1 MLSMA
6 FSFEVLIQKQS
17 DVSIYIVQRCMSG
30 RMKYEKDSI
39 TSLVPSFPSPAP
51 VQFSI
56 VCMQH
61 GKKVRGEPGN
71 EARCMWGEPGNNKLY
86 RWNCA
91 LQCM

>member
-6 FSFEVLIQKQS
+6 FSFEALIQKQS

-30 RMKYEKDSI
+30 CMKYEKDSI

-56 VCMQH
+56 VCSME
-61 GKKVRGEPGN
+61 KSEGEPGN
-71 EARCMWGEPGNNKLY
+71 EARCMWGKPAWE
-86 RWNCA
+86 W
-91 LQCM
+91 